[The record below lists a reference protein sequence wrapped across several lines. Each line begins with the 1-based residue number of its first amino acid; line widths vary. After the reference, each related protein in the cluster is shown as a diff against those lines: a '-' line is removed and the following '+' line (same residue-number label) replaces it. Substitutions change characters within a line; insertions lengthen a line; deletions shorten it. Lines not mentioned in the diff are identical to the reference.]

1 MGSSSGGTELDVGRP
16 PVRRS
21 RLRRF
26 PWKKAVLW
34 VLMSAC
40 VAFVLYAAWG
50 LLQAIDDLNG
60 PPDGD
65 WLCSGHSRT
74 CEP

>member
-1 MGSSSGGTELDVGRP
+1 M
-16 PVRRS
+16 
-21 RLRRF
+21 
-26 PWKKAVLW
+26 LW
-34 VLMSAC
+34 LLMSAC

-50 LLQAIDDLNG
+50 LVQSIDDLDK

-65 WLCSGHSRT
+65 WLCSGHSMT